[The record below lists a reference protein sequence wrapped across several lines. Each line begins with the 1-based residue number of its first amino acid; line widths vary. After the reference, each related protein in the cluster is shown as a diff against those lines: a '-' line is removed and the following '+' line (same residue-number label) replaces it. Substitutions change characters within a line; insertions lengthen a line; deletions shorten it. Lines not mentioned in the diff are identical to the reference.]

1 MVMYLKKR
9 YKSYISVTFG
19 VLIGFLISN
28 FLFDTPDYAT
38 ATIAVLLGLTIG
50 EIFTFIK
57 WKKEQSQNNE

>member
-1 MVMYLKKR
+1 MVIYLKKR

-38 ATIAVLLGLTIG
+38 AIIAVLLGLTTG
-50 EIFTFIK
+50 ELFVFIK
-57 WKKEQSQNNE
+57 WLKEKSHSNE